1 MTGASRSSTFQ
12 KKLNFSDVALNRP
25 QFGGATGLRYNRPCL
40 AFFQPTRKQ
49 ARLTLFL
56 AVLSVMPIATSQSS
70 RAATSFPPP
79 ARGRLAG
86 MFRSYD
92 GQLRLFLLPFLL
104 GTAVLIV
111 APAVLTIGLA
121 FTKYNS
127 INTPTWVGLENFQN
141 LLASPLARLSVRNSL
156 LFLFMAVP
164 LRLVGAVAIALLLSR
179 PGRIYGPLRAGVY
192 LPTIIPE
199 GAYALIWLWILNPLY
214 GPLNAVLG
222 LLGLPTP
229 DWLIQ
234 PGTAQ
239 LSFVLMSLFTIGE
252 GIIVA
257 LVGLRTIP
265 GVLYEAA
272 RVDGAGRWQAFWR
285 ITLPVLTPWLLL
297 LTFRDLV
304 VVLQNTFTPS
314 FVMTYGG
321 PYYATTFAPLLL
333 FELAFDMFD
342 FGGAAAF
349 MVIMYVLTALL
360 VVGIVNLVGLNQ
372 DADVA

>member
-1 MTGASRSSTFQ
+1 
-12 KKLNFSDVALNRP
+12 
-25 QFGGATGLRYNRPCL
+25 
-40 AFFQPTRKQ
+40 
-49 ARLTLFL
+49 
-56 AVLSVMPIATSQSS
+56 
-70 RAATSFPPP
+70 
-79 ARGRLAG
+79 
-86 MFRSYD
+86 
-92 GQLRLFLLPFLL
+92 
-104 GTAVLIV
+104 
-111 APAVLTIGLA
+111 
-121 FTKYNS
+121 
-127 INTPTWVGLENFQN
+127 
-141 LLASPLARLSVRNSL
+141 
-156 LFLFMAVP
+156 
-164 LRLVGAVAIALLLSR
+164 

-214 GPLNAVLG
+214 GPLNALLG
-222 LLGLPTP
+222 GLGLPTP

-234 PGTAQ
+234 PDTAQ
-239 LSFVLMSLFTIGE
+239 FSFVLMSLFTIGE

-265 GVLYEAA
+265 GALYEAA
-272 RVDGAGRWQAFWR
+272 RVDGAGRWQSFWR
-285 ITLPVLTPWLLL
+285 ITLPVLAPWLLL

-349 MVIMYVLTALL
+349 MVILYALTALL